1 MCEVKYNY
9 NIIIVRMPGKM
20 RVALN
25 KFFAPRHYKM
35 NMQAPAKNLG
45 VLIKGLS
52 LFRFDNC

>member
-1 MCEVKYNY
+1 
-9 NIIIVRMPGKM
+9 M

-35 NMQAPAKNLG
+35 NMQAPTKNLG

-52 LFRFDNC
+52 LFRFDNR